1 MNSLRTFLSLTP
13 LCVCLAALS
22 GPTAAGEVPVTKKTI
37 IDVVY
42 MGDKDCPPCVEWKL
56 NSLPKLKAA
65 PYFPQIRFTEIKKP
79 IADPVPPA
87 DQLPDYLR
95 PMQPE
100 LVRIINRPKGSPM
113 FALLVDGKA
122 IAGGWGR
129 EAYYEFRPQLE
140 ELATRKAAA
149 K

>member
-1 MNSLRTFLSLTP
+1 MNSLKTILF
-13 LCVCLAALS
+13 CCLVMAALS
-22 GPTAAGEVPVTKKTI
+22 SQAEPSTIAINKNTI

-42 MGDKDCPPCVEWKL
+42 MGDKDCPPCVEWKIT
-56 NSLPKLKAA
+56 SLPKLQAA
-65 PYFPQIRFTEIKKP
+65 PYFSQIRFTEIKKA

-87 DQLPDYLR
+87 DKLPDYLR

-129 EAYYEFRPQLE
+129 EAYYAFSPRLE